1 MICMIKLTLTR
12 LKVVKVG
19 YNHAQL
25 TVRYGK
31 KIILPHHSQSGMSD
45 LIDHW
50 LQRLSETV
58 IWRAH

>member
-12 LKVVKVG
+12 LKVGKVG

-25 TVRYGK
+25 TVTYGNRF
-31 KIILPHHSQSGMSD
+31 ILPHHSQSGMSD

-50 LQRLSETV
+50 LQHLSETV
-58 IWRAH
+58 IWMAH

>member
-12 LKVVKVG
+12 FKVIKVG
-19 YNHAQL
+19 YNHAQV
-25 TVRYGK
+25 TVRYGNK
-31 KIILPHHSQSGMSD
+31 VILRHYSQSGMSD

-50 LQRLSETV
+50 LQHLSETV